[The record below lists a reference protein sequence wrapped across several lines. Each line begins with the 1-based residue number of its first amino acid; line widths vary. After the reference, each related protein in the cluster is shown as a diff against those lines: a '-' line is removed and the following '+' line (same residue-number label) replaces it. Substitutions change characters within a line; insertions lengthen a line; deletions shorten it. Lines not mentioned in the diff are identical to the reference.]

1 MRILALQL
9 CVGAALTIGLVS
21 VVATRDKP
29 RAWITIGD
37 AALERARTVAAEIVP
52 LESALVEADGI
63 RERIHAVEVNEADV
77 ATIAGAVHQQLGRC
91 GGFMYHLTEA
101 EARSALRRRPN
112 VGVRPAYLI
121 NNPELVI
128 PVLASMHERHI
139 ETTIVT
145 LSGFANRYYM
155 SQGGVDASHW
165 LMQNWTAIA
174 AGRPDIT
181 VEQFVHSGYRQPS
194 VVLTIAGSDK
204 ASQAIVMGAHLDS
217 ILVSK
222 MSETAV
228 APGADDDA
236 SGMASLTEALRAM
249 VENGYKPRRTIYM
262 LAYAAEEVG
271 LRGSQEIARSFKEKK
286 MDVVGVLQLDMTN
299 YKGSANDIYLLTDY
313 TDSQQNDF
321 LAQLLRA
328 YLPDLK
334 VGYDKCGYACSDHAS
349 WSAQGYA
356 ASMPFES
363 SLSRRN
369 PYIHSTKDTFASSGN
384 QAGHALKF
392 ARLAAAYAVE
402 LGSD

>member
-1 MRILALQL
+1 MRVLALQL
-9 CVGAALTIGLVS
+9 CVGAALMIGLVS
-21 VVATRDKP
+21 AVATRDKP
-29 RAWITIGD
+29 KAWITIGD
-37 AALERARTVAAEIVP
+37 AALERARTVTTDIVS
-52 LESALVEADGI
+52 LESAEVEAAGI
-63 RERIHAVEVNEADV
+63 RERIHAVGVNEADI

-91 GGFMYHLTEA
+91 GGFMYHSTEA
-101 EARSALRRRPN
+101 EARAALRRHPN
-112 VGVRPAYLI
+112 VGVRPAYVI
-121 NNPELVI
+121 DNPELVN

-139 ETTIVT
+139 ETTIVA

-165 LMQNWTAIA
+165 LMQKWTDIA

-181 VEQFVHSGYRQPS
+181 VVQFAHSGYRQPS
-194 VVLTIAGSDK
+194 VMLTIAGGDK

-217 ILVSK
+217 ILASGMK
-222 MSETAV
+222 ETAV

-236 SGMASLTEALRAM
+236 SGVASLTEALRAM
-249 VENGYKPRRTIYM
+249 VENGYKPRRTIHM

-286 MDVVGVLQLDMTN
+286 IDVVGVLQLDMTN

-313 TDSQQNDF
+313 TDSQQTDF
-321 LAQLLRA
+321 IAQLLRT

-356 ASMPFES
+356 TSMPFES

-369 PYIHSTKDTFASSGN
+369 PYIHTTKDTFASSGN

>member
-9 CVGAALTIGLVS
+9 CVGAALMIGLVGA
-21 VVATRDKP
+21 VATRDKP

-37 AALERARTVAAEIVP
+37 AALERARTVTAEIVP
-52 LESALVEADGI
+52 LDSALVEAAGI
-63 RERIHAVEVNEADV
+63 RERIHAVEVNESDI
-77 ATIAGAVHQQLGRC
+77 ATIARAIHEQLGRC
-91 GGFMYHLTEA
+91 GGFMYHSTEA
-101 EARSALRRRPN
+101 EARATLRRRRN
-112 VGVRPAYLI
+112 VGVRPAYVI
-121 NNPELVI
+121 DNAELVI

-165 LMQNWTAIA
+165 LMQKWTAIA

-236 SGMASLTEALRAM
+236 SGVASLTEALRAM

-262 LAYAAEEVG
+262 IAYAAEEVG

-321 LAQLLRA
+321 LAQLLRT

-334 VGYDKCGYACSDHAS
+334 FGYDKCGYACSDHAS